1 MKLITMF
8 ILCISLC
15 KNCSS
20 QTNKDLKDTAVEYTA
35 STRGFY
41 MKISIKDQML
51 SVSKDRNSNENITKT
66 KITDAD
72 WEELVTIF
80 KTIDLNG
87 IATLKSP
94 TEKRF
99 YDVAA
104 IGNLKINYKDKEYES
119 SAFDHGYPPAE
130 IKKFVDKINS
140 FVKEE

>member
-1 MKLITMF
+1 MKLITMLL
-8 ILCISLC
+8 LCVSLC

-20 QTNKDLKDTAVEYTA
+20 QSQNDLKKASVEYSA

-51 SVSKDRNSNENITKT
+51 SVSKDRNASNPATET
-66 KITDAD
+66 KISDAD
-72 WEELVTIF
+72 WQELIELF
-80 KTIDLNG
+80 SNIDLKS
-87 IATLKSP
+87 ISTLKSP

-99 YDVAA
+99 YDGAA

-119 SAFDHGYPPAE
+119 SAFDHGFPPEE

-140 FVKEE
+140 FVKKE

>member
-1 MKLITMF
+1 MF

-20 QTNKDLKDTAVEYTA
+20 QTNKDLKDTALEYTA

-51 SVSKDRNSNENITKT
+51 SVSKDRNSNENTTKT
-66 KITDAD
+66 KIADAD
-72 WEELVTIF
+72 WVELIESF

-99 YDVAA
+99 YDGAA

-119 SAFDHGYPPAE
+119 SAFDHGYPPTE

>member
-1 MKLITMF
+1 MF

-51 SVSKDRNSNENITKT
+51 TVSKDRNTSNPATET
-66 KITDAD
+66 KISDAD
-72 WEELVTIF
+72 WEELITAF

-87 IATLKSP
+87 ITALKSP

-99 YDVAA
+99 YDGAA

-119 SAFDHGYPPAE
+119 SAFDHGYPPTE

-140 FVKEE
+140 FVKKE

>member
-1 MKLITMF
+1 MKLLSM
-8 ILCISLC
+8 ILLSLC
-15 KNCSS
+15 LGKSCSS
-20 QTNKDLKDTAVEYTA
+20 QTNKELKETAVEYTA

-51 SVSKDRNSNENITKT
+51 SVSKDRNGNENTTKT
-66 KITDAD
+66 KIADAD
-72 WEELVTIF
+72 WEELITTF

-87 IATLKSP
+87 IVTLKSP

-99 YDVAA
+99 YDGAA

-140 FVKEE
+140 FVKE

>member
-1 MKLITMF
+1 MKLLSM
-8 ILCISLC
+8 ILLSLC
-15 KNCSS
+15 LGKGCSS

-51 SVSKDRNSNENITKT
+51 SVSKDRNSNENSTKT
-66 KITDAD
+66 KIADAD
-72 WEELVTIF
+72 WEELIAIF

-87 IATLKSP
+87 IAALKSP

-99 YDVAA
+99 YDGAA

-140 FVKEE
+140 FVKE

>member
-1 MKLITMF
+1 MKLLSMIF
-8 ILCISLC
+8 LSVFLGKC
-15 KNCSS
+15 CSS
-20 QTNKDLKDTAVEYTA
+20 QTNKDLKNTAVEYTA

-51 SVSKDRNSNENITKT
+51 SVSKDRNSNENATKT
-66 KITDAD
+66 KIADAD
-72 WEELVTIF
+72 WEELIATF

-87 IATLKSP
+87 IAALKSP

-99 YDVAA
+99 YDGAA

-140 FVKEE
+140 FVKE

>member
-20 QTNKDLKDTAVEYTA
+20 QTNKDLKDTAVEYIA

-51 SVSKDRNSNENITKT
+51 SVSKDRNASNPATET
-66 KITDAD
+66 KIADAD
-72 WEELVTIF
+72 WEELIATF

-87 IATLKSP
+87 VAALKSP

-99 YDVAA
+99 YDGAA
-104 IGNLKINYKDKEYES
+104 IGNLKINHKDKEYES
-119 SAFDHGYPPAE
+119 SAFDHGYPPTE

-140 FVKEE
+140 FVKKE

>member
-1 MKLITMF
+1 MKLITMLL
-8 ILCISLC
+8 LCVSLC

-20 QTNKDLKDTAVEYTA
+20 QSQNDLKKASVEYSA

-51 SVSKDRNSNENITKT
+51 SVSKDRNASSPATET
-66 KITDAD
+66 KISDAD
-72 WEELVTIF
+72 WQELIELF
-80 KTIDLNG
+80 INIDLKSTS
-87 IATLKSP
+87 TLKSP

-99 YDVAA
+99 YDGAA

-119 SAFDHGYPPAE
+119 SAFDHGFPPEE

-140 FVKEE
+140 FVKKE